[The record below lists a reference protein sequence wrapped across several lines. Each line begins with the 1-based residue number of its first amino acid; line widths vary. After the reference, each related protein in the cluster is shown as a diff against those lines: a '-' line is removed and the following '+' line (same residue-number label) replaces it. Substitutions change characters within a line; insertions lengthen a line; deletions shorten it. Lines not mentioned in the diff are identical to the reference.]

1 MYHDFLKFATI
12 FLKEPNFEKFEQDK
26 YVKLMK
32 SAYKNKVYGQ
42 SVFQPFKLSVPKLK
56 DDPKT
61 EGEDTLREV
70 KNQIYTNALKIR
82 GHNRGYF
89 ELKDVAMESEQ
100 GEELADISIFIQK
113 GLQRDPSLECLDKK
127 EEELE
132 FKAIKNVLSGF
143 ARIIVYT
150 KEKKIKSIFEGEMF

>member
-12 FLKEPNFEKFEQDK
+12 FLKEPNLEKFEQDK
-26 YVKLMK
+26 CVKLMK

-42 SVFQPFKLSVPKLK
+42 SVFQSFKLSVPKLK
-56 DDPKT
+56 DAP
-61 EGEDTLREV
+61 EGEDSLREV
-70 KNQIYTNALKIR
+70 KNQIYSKALKIR

-100 GEELADISIFIQK
+100 GEEIADISIFIQK
-113 GLQRDPSLECLDKK
+113 GLLNDPSLECLDQKD
-127 EEELE
+127 ELE
-132 FKAIKNVLSGF
+132 FKSIKNVLSGF

-150 KEKKIKSIFEGEMF
+150 KQKKIKSIFEGEIF

>member
-1 MYHDFLKFATI
+1 
-12 FLKEPNFEKFEQDK
+12 
-26 YVKLMK
+26 
-32 SAYKNKVYGQ
+32 
-42 SVFQPFKLSVPKLK
+42 LSVPKLK

-61 EGEDTLREV
+61 DGEDTLREV

-113 GLQRDPSLECLDKK
+113 GL
-127 EEELE
+127 
-132 FKAIKNVLSGF
+132 
-143 ARIIVYT
+143 
-150 KEKKIKSIFEGEMF
+150 